1 MHVEKRLNVRETA
14 RKLGVHENT
23 VRNWE
28 ERGILHAAK
37 LPGSGYR
44 RFDPAE
50 VARLHNE
57 MVNGL
62 APAAEGPVIQP
73 RSKPRIVREEDIT

>member
-1 MHVEKRLNVRETA
+1 MYVDKRLSVRDTA

-23 VRNWE
+23 IRNWE
-28 ERGILHAAK
+28 AKGILHAAK

-44 RFDPAE
+44 RFDAAE

-62 APAAEGPVIQP
+62 APAAEGPIIKAQ
-73 RSKPRIVREEDIT
+73 SKPKIVREDE

>member
-1 MHVEKRLNVRETA
+1 MHVEKRLSVRDTA

-28 ERGILHAAK
+28 SKGILHAAK

-44 RFDPAE
+44 RFDAAE
-50 VARLHNE
+50 VARLHSE

-62 APAAEGPVIQP
+62 APAAEGPVIRPKGQP
-73 RSKPRIVREEDIT
+73 KVVRGEDD